1 MGLYFFFLQ
10 FYFFKKK
17 SEANVLN
24 VNICKT
30 WVTCDG
36 VLLDPFMSF
45 SLYFKIFDDCSRRG

>member
-1 MGLYFFFLQ
+1 MGLYFFSSSFISL
-10 FYFFKKK
+10 KKK

-36 VLLDPFMSF
+36 VLLDPFMFF
-45 SLYFKIFDDCSRRG
+45 SLYCKIFDDCS